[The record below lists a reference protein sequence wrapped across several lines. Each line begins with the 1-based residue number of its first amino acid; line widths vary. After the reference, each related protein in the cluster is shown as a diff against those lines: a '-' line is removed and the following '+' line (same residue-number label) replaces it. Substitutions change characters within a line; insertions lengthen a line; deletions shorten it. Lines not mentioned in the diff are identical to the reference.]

1 MRTASPALL
10 ALLATG
16 NFVRADI
23 WTITLN
29 GGSVIRWTSHDQ
41 PIAWGGNT
49 FARGPIIER
58 STITEKVGV
67 EVATMNV
74 SISATTSDLINGAP
88 VLAFIAGHGMDGAAI
103 KLERAY
109 AANWSSPII
118 GTIIRFSGKVT
129 SIGST
134 KGGTS
139 NLTVSSWLVLLKN
152 SSPRN
157 LFQAG
162 CLRTL
167 YDAGCAVNPASFSS
181 GGTVTVAGQ
190 QTFTCGLTGAAGY
203 YSQGRIVFTSGAN
216 AGVTRTI
223 KVNDGSGVFTL
234 ARPLP
239 APAAIGDTFTAYA
252 GCDLTPGTCNS
263 KFANLIKF
271 KGTPYVPVPT
281 TALGSAQASVTT
293 GGKG

>member
-1 MRTASPALL
+1 MRTASGPLL

-41 PIAWGGNT
+41 PIAYGGNT
-49 FARGPIIER
+49 FVRGPIIER

-67 EVATMNV
+67 EVATMDV
-74 SISATTSDLINGAP
+74 SISATSSDLINGAP
-88 VLAFIAGHGMDGAAI
+88 VLAFIAGHGLDGAAI

-109 AANWSSPII
+109 AANWSSPIV
-118 GTIIRFSGKVT
+118 GTIIRFAGKVT

-134 KGGTS
+134 LGGTS
-139 NLTVSSWLVLLKN
+139 RLTVSSWLVLLKN
-152 SSPRN
+152 ASPRN

-167 YDAGCAVNPASFSS
+167 YDAGCGLNPASFSAT
-181 GGTVTVAGQ
+181 GTVTAAGQ
-190 QTFTCGLTGAAGY
+190 QTFTCALTTADY

-216 AGVTRTI
+216 AGITRTV
-223 KVNDGSGVFTL
+223 KVNTAGGVFTL

-239 APAAIGDTFTAYA
+239 AIAAIGDTFTAYA
-252 GCDLTPGTCNS
+252 GCDHSMATCSS
-263 KFANLIKF
+263 KFANLARF
-271 KGTPYVPVPT
+271 KGQPFVP
-281 TALGSAQASVTT
+281 ASVTT
-293 GGKG
+293 GGK